1 MTKTG
6 NFDAFFREKCL
17 TENMHCYLCHL
28 AGDADRLE
36 LREHSSAK
44 WLTRG
49 ALDSVCWLPAD
60 QGLVDKLK
68 EDDEVW
74 EVTT

>member
-1 MTKTG
+1 MLISG
-6 NFDAFFREKCL
+6 NSDAFFRYFYCIIY
-17 TENMHCYLCHL
+17 MHCYLCEL

-36 LREHSSAK
+36 LREHSCAK

-74 EVTT
+74 RAG